1 MAYRRSN
8 GKGRKKIEPAV
19 KTLTFSVT
27 VPAAPVGGTVTTNAY
42 IDLSQCA
49 SLVNRRFY
57 RQGINWAV
65 SGIKFLS
72 NTGLTTSTLN
82 GSVRVLKLPET
93 WTMSNSW
100 MKGFAAWQRMNNDA
114 LEEAESVRPRFLDYK
129 IYADVGHH
137 ELGFDGNLLPL
148 NSDGVAATPGEWE
161 SSKYVIPQPGGGTNS
176 REVVAVG
183 PSYPG
188 AGASGLDAVSL
199 IEGYAAS
206 RGLPPITD
214 PNAPDDAGDV
224 TGATAENWIA
234 GIFDE
239 GTTQDDRVLDD
250 MISGNNQAPY
260 PFENAQVPGAAPG
273 TVFTDTQYPGGAN
286 QLVGMQ
292 VHDIEFVTGTTIGG
306 TTRIK
311 GGLFPCGLIGLRLL
325 NKDDTSSLI
334 HTFTVELVPGHHRGY
349 LCEPMTEM

>member
-1 MAYRRSN
+1 M
-8 GKGRKKIEPAV
+8 EPAE
-19 KTLTFSVT
+19 LTMTFVT
-27 VPAAPVGGTVTTNAY
+27 PNVPSATTDEFY
-42 IDLSQCA
+42 VDLSQCA
-49 SLVNRRFY
+49 SLLNRRFY

-65 SGIKFLS
+65 QSIKVITQATSGTIA
-72 NTGLTTSTLN
+72 
-82 GSVRVLKLPET
+82 VQKLPST

-239 GTTQDDRVLDD
+239 GTT
-250 MISGNNQAPY
+250 
-260 PFENAQVPGAAPG
+260 
-273 TVFTDTQYPGGAN
+273 
-286 QLVGMQ
+286 
-292 VHDIEFVTGTTIGG
+292 
-306 TTRIK
+306 
-311 GGLFPCGLIGLRLL
+311 
-325 NKDDTSSLI
+325 
-334 HTFTVELVPGHHRGY
+334 
-349 LCEPMTEM
+349 